1 MPKHILIVDDEPA
14 FRFSAGIALRQSGY
28 ITSEAE
34 DGREAL
40 GMICVKESRVA
51 PFDAILLDIQM
62 PKMTGLE
69 LIDEVKA
76 QGVEMPPVIVI
87 SGYAD
92 EAMVA
97 DLEKKGYSALLHKPF
112 EPTEMVKMI
121 DLVLSI

>member
-1 MPKHILIVDDEPA
+1 MSKHILIVDDEPA
-14 FRFSAGIALRQSGY
+14 FRFSAGIALRQAGY
-28 ITSEAE
+28 ITSEAQN
-34 DGREAL
+34 GREAL
-40 GMICVKESRVA
+40 SMICIKESCVA
-51 PFDAILLDIQM
+51 PFDAVLLDIQM

-76 QGVEMPPVIVI
+76 HGIDMPPVIVI

-92 EAMVA
+92 EPIVS

-121 DLVLSI
+121 HKVLHD

>member
-1 MPKHILIVDDEPA
+1 VPKHILIVDDEPA
-14 FRFSAGIALRQSGY
+14 FRFSAGIVLRQAGY

-40 GMICVKESRVA
+40 SMICLKESSVA
-51 PFDAILLDIQM
+51 PFDAVLLDIQM
-62 PKMTGLE
+62 PRMTGLE

-76 QGVEMPPVIVI
+76 HGIDMPPIILI

-92 EAMVA
+92 GPMVS
-97 DLEKKGYSALLHKPF
+97 DLEEKGYSSLLHKPF

-121 DLVLSI
+121 DLVLSA